1 VQTERDSQ
9 ARAAMPKPAL
19 PVPLRRAAAELAL
32 LIVAGVFVGLIGPY
46 GSAEIPTGPRIAYWL
61 ILIVGGGV
69 IGIAFDAAIGRRLK
83 GFWPRLAID
92 SVLMTPF
99 VSLLVIVVA
108 HLMFGA
114 PLNSRR
120 FARLGFEV
128 FILSMA
134 VMALRQL
141 AWRKPAMPAPPA
153 EPSDAFRQRLSAKRR
168 EAKLLAVEAED
179 HYLRVH
185 TDAGCELITARFGD
199 AIEELSGW
207 PGFRTHRSWW
217 VAACAIDGVRWSR
230 GRGELR
236 LTSGLVVPVSRSQ
249 AQSLKTAG
257 WR

>member
-1 VQTERDSQ
+1 
-9 ARAAMPKPAL
+9 MPKPAAPFL
-19 PVPLRRAAAELAL
+19 IRRAAAELAL
-32 LIVAGVFVGLIGPY
+32 LTAVGVFMGFLAPY
-46 GSAEIPTGPRIAYWL
+46 GSDSQPLGPRLLYWL

-69 IGIAFDAAIGRRLK
+69 IGIALDAAIGRRLK
-83 GFWPRLAID
+83 GFWARLLID
-92 SVLMTPF
+92 CVAMTPF
-99 VSLLVIVVA
+99 VALLVILVA
-108 HLMFGA
+108 HWMY
-114 PLNSRR
+114 R
-120 FARLGFEV
+120 ARVSMPNYLDLLFQV
-128 FILSMA
+128 FIICVL

-141 AWRKPAMPAPPA
+141 AWRAVWPKPTEPIETVA
-153 EPSDAFRQRLSAKRR
+153 PSDAFRRRLSAKRR

-199 AIEELSGW
+199 ALEELAGW

-249 AQSLKTAG
+249 AQALKTAG

>member
-1 VQTERDSQ
+1 
-9 ARAAMPKPAL
+9 MLKPAAPFL
-19 PVPLRRAAAELAL
+19 IRRAAAELAL
-32 LIVAGVFVGLIGPY
+32 LTAVGVFMGFLAPY
-46 GSAEIPTGPRIAYWL
+46 GSDSQPLGLRLIYWL
-61 ILIVGGGV
+61 ILIVGGGA
-69 IGIAFDAAIGRRLK
+69 IGIAFDVAVSRWLK
-83 GFWPRLAID
+83 GFWSRLMVDCVA
-92 SVLMTPF
+92 MTPF

-108 HLMFGA
+108 HAMYRATVSMPNYLDLLFQ
-114 PLNSRR
+114 
-120 FARLGFEV
+120 V
-128 FILSMA
+128 FIICVL

-141 AWRKPAMPAPPA
+141 AWRAVWPEPAASR
-153 EPSDAFRQRLSAKRR
+153 ETVELSDAFRQRLSAKRR

-199 AIEELSGW
+199 ALAELSGW

-249 AQSLKTAG
+249 AQALKTAG

>member
-1 VQTERDSQ
+1 
-9 ARAAMPKPAL
+9 MPKPAL

-61 ILIVGGGV
+61 ILIIGGGV
-69 IGIAFDAAIGRRLK
+69 IGIALDTAIGRRFK

-108 HLMFGA
+108 HLMFAA
-114 PLNSRR
+114 PRGSRR
-120 FARLGFEV
+120 FARLGVEV

-141 AWRKPAMPAPPA
+141 AWREAVAPAAPAENA

-168 EAKLLAVEAED
+168 EARLLAVEAED

-199 AIEELSGW
+199 ALEELSGW

-217 VAACAIDGVRWSR
+217 VATCAIDGVRWSR